1 MTDGQE
7 ASVRLALGT
16 ARRIVVKVGSRS
28 LAALPELPLVLA
40 RQFAQLKA
48 EGRSVILVS
57 SGAVALGAERLRFN
71 GRPTDLGQLQAAASA
86 GQSVLMSRYDDAFST
101 EGLIPAQILLTHG
114 DLSNRRRVNNARVAL
129 KTLLEAGAI
138 PVINENDAVSTE
150 ELSFGDN
157 DHLSAMVTPLV
168 DADALVLLTD
178 VGGVLNEEGKLI
190 SYLSSFDDF
199 IDRGQSSRVGSGG
212 MASKISAARKACRAG
227 AAVAIASAFED
238 DALTQVLAGEN
249 VGTCFPRIED
259 VLRARKHWI
268 AYVLRPRGEIIVD
281 AGAAKA
287 LLGNDTSLL
296 PIGVVG
302 LRGDFRR
309 GDSVRVIT
317 LQGKVIG
324 RGLTR
329 LSALEVARTAQKKG
343 EDLASCLGGAV
354 DTVVIHRDDLV
365 LSV

>member
-1 MTDGQE
+1 MTEGQE
-7 ASVRLALGT
+7 ASVRQALKA

-28 LAALPELPLVLA
+28 LAALPDLPSVLA
-40 RQFAQLKA
+40 RQFAELKA
-48 EGRSVILVS
+48 EGRSVVLVS
-57 SGAVALGAERLRFN
+57 SGAVALGAERLGFS

-86 GQSVLMSRYDDAFST
+86 GQSVLMSRYDDAFLKV
-101 EGLIPAQILLTHG
+101 GLIPAQVLLTYG
-114 DLSNRRRVNNARVAL
+114 DLSNRRRVNNARIAL
-129 KTLLEAGAI
+129 KTLIEAGAT
-138 PVINENDAVSTE
+138 PVINENDVVSTE

-178 VGGVLNEEGKLI
+178 VSGVLDQAGNPL
-190 SYLSSFDDF
+190 SYLASFDDF
-199 IDRGQSSRVGSGG
+199 VDRGRTSLVGSGG
-212 MASKISAARKACRAG
+212 MASKIGAARKASHAG
-227 AAVAIASAFED
+227 AAVVIASAFEKG
-238 DALTQVLAGEN
+238 ALSQVLAGEK
-249 VGTCFPRIED
+249 VGTCFPRIPE

-281 AGAAKA
+281 EGAARA

-309 GDSVRVIT
+309 GDSVHIIN

-324 RGLTR
+324 LGLTR

-343 EDLASCLGGAV
+343 EDLASSLGGAT
-354 DTVVIHRDDLV
+354 DAVVIHRDDLV